1 MAAPFAVWLN
11 MCILR
16 GIIWHMRRMNIF
28 FPEPLIAALKALSK
42 NTGLP
47 VSEHIRRAI
56 DEYLK
61 RQ

>member
-1 MAAPFAVWLN
+1 MAAPFAVWLY
-11 MCILR
+11 MCTL
-16 GIIWHMRRMNIF
+16 GCIIEHMRRMNIF

-42 NTGLP
+42 KTGLP

-61 RQ
+61 HQ